1 VGIISL
7 YSLER
12 GGGWRMEDG
21 GPAGGWRSGG
31 GRPDGR
37 RTGDDGDSP
46 FSRQENGA
54 LSILVVIHRHI
65 IYSFHSYNKIR
76 LLDSGRQADIQQSF
90 LIFSKIIPF
99 RLSFV
104 KDKVNSK

>member
-1 VGIISL
+1 
-7 YSLER
+7 
-12 GGGWRMEDG
+12 MEDG

-31 GRPDGR
+31 GRTDGR

-65 IYSFHSYNKIR
+65 IISTPSTPTTKDDYWIAVDRQTYSNRF
-76 LLDSGRQADIQQSF
+76 
-90 LIFSKIIPF
+90 
-99 RLSFV
+99 
-104 KDKVNSK
+104 